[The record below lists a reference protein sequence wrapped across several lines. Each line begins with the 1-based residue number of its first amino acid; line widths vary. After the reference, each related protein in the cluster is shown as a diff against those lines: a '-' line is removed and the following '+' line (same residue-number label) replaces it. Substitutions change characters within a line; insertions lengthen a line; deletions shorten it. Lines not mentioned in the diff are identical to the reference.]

1 MKNQVLSIAQMRHL
15 RNLGVDTNNAS
26 MVIIYTD
33 SDGCVMDWDEVQEEF
48 TRPEPMEICRDLYD
62 ADSDHYD
69 HSYRKDCGVFTLQD
83 IINMLPEEVP
93 CRYARYPL
101 GKACLEPGKDY
112 AGYSYTDRNDE
123 HDYEVYFGGH
133 EDILVEVYNLLCW
146 CAENGY
152 LNNNQT
158 K

>member
-15 RNLGVDTNNAS
+15 RDLGVDTSRAS
-26 MVIIYTD
+26 M
-33 SDGCVMDWDEVQEEF
+33 CWLHMNLLDEKFVLTVNDQYA
-48 TRPEPMEICRDLYD
+48 RD
-62 ADSDHYD
+62 AD
-69 HSYRKDCGVFTLQD
+69 VELIPAFTLQD

-101 GKACLEPGKDY
+101 GKACLELGKDY
-112 AGYSYTDRNDE
+112 AGYSYTDMNDE